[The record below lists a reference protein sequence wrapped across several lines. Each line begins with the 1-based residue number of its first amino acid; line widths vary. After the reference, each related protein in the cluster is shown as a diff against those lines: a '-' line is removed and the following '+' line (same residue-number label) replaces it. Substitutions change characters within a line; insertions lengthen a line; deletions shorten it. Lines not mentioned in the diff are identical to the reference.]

1 MKTYTRTEVSEL
13 VKAEFESS
21 LEGLFREGARKML
34 QAALEIEVT
43 EYIEQ
48 SKADLDGKGRHLVV
62 RNGSHKQREL
72 ITGIGRLPVE
82 QPRVDDRREGERFSS
97 AILPRYARRTP
108 SIDRLI
114 PTLYLKGI
122 STSGFPHALEAIL
135 GKNAPGLSPAN
146 IVRLKEIWQAEYEA
160 WRKRDLTGKRY
171 VYVWADGIY
180 FTVRL
185 EPDRP
190 CVLVLIGATADGKK
204 ELIAV
209 EDGHRES
216 KLSWQAVLKDLK
228 VRGLKEP
235 PCLAVGDGGLG
246 FWAGLEEEFPT
257 TQQQR
262 CWVHKT
268 ANVLDKLPK
277 TIHGGAKQLLHEMYL
292 SPTRTEALKTYD
304 QFIQL
309 YEPKYPKACECL
321 EQDKQVLFTFYD
333 FPAAHWRHLRT
344 TNPIESTFGTV
355 RHRTR
360 QTKGCGSRKA
370 TLSMVYKLATEAEK
384 TWQRL
389 HGHQIIE
396 LLLRGTQFVDGE
408 MKKVA

>member
-1 MKTYTRTEVSEL
+1 MKTYTPTEVSEL

-21 LEGLFREGARKML
+21 LEALFREGARKML

-48 SKADLDGKGRHLVV
+48 SKAHLDEKGRHLVV

-160 WRKRDLTGKRY
+160 WQKRDLTGKRY

-228 VRGLKEP
+228 VRGLKEA
-235 PCLAVGDGGLG
+235 PCLAVGDGDLG
-246 FWAGLEEEFPT
+246 FWAALEEEFPT

-321 EQDKQVLFTFYD
+321 EKDKQVLFTFYD